1 MENKKT
7 IELIQEIVK
16 KNPNDMELGKA
27 TRAFITE
34 LEAFKKE
41 AEKIRAEKQNKPKS
55 ND

>member
-34 LEAFKKE
+34 LEASKKE
-41 AEKIRAEKQNKPKS
+41 AERQKKLKN

>member
-7 IELIQEIVK
+7 IELLEELVK
-16 KNPNDMELGKA
+16 NNPNDMELGKA

-34 LEAFKKE
+34 LEASKKE
-41 AEKIRAEKQNKPKS
+41 AERQKKLKN

>member
-7 IELIQEIVK
+7 IELLQELVK

-27 TRAFITE
+27 TRAFITD
-34 LEAFKKE
+34 LEASKKE
-41 AEKIRAEKQNKPKS
+41 AEKQNKPKS

>member
-41 AEKIRAEKQNKPKS
+41 AERQKKLKN

>member
-7 IELIQEIVK
+7 IELLEELVK

-27 TRAFITE
+27 IRAFILE
-34 LEAFKKE
+34 LEASRKE
-41 AEKIRAEKQNKPKS
+41 AERQNKNKG